1 MKDLKFISD
10 ELDAMKKKNIKWIDY
25 NFNFTKLSVNKDTY
39 YDFKITTILGLI
51 FGILYA
57 IISNRIK
64 SKKFSRKKK

>member
-1 MKDLKFISD
+1 M
-10 ELDAMKKKNIKWIDY
+10 KKNIKWIDY

-64 SKKFSRKKK
+64 SKIF